1 VKCKFLYNKLTTLG
15 NLEGVPEMIASE
27 VSELDEK
34 IKELEGLLT
43 AKRQLQMRKLRRKV
57 SSFLQQISFDILPED
72 L

>member
-1 VKCKFLYNKLTTLG
+1 
-15 NLEGVPEMIASE
+15 MIASE

-57 SSFLQQISFDILPED
+57 GSFLQQISFDILP
-72 L
+72 

>member
-1 VKCKFLYNKLTTLG
+1 MKCKFLYNKLTTLG

-57 SSFLQQISFDILPED
+57 GSFLQQISFDILP
-72 L
+72 